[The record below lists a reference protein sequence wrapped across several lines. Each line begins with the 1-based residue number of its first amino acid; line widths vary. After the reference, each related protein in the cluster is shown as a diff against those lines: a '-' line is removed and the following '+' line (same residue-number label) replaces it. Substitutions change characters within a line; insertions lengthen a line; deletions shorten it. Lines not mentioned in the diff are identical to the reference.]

1 MLHLFCFALTI
12 CYFCRLN
19 CVVIVWCSLRS
30 ANDLLSWKFLLYI
43 QISTLWVILEQNRT
57 KFRLYW
63 WNLGLWTQIFMMQVK
78 RNPSWLSTGTFLLCL
93 RRTEDYE
100 DKNHLLYKLG
110 WWFACLRFCS
120 IVSFF
125 FFFFFFFKFWAWCW
139 VFWMGRGMYCGG
151 WGYLVTGWIVGFF
164 VLFCIISSLLKGSIW
179 TLRTTL
185 FNYCPR

>member
-43 QISTLWVILEQNRT
+43 QKSTLWVILEQNRT

-93 RRTEDYE
+93 RRTEDCE

-110 WWFACLRFCS
+110 WWFACLCFCS

-125 FFFFFFFKFWAWCW
+125 FFFFFFLILSLVLSFLNGLGDVLWWVGLFGYRLDCW
-139 VFWMGRGMYCGG
+139 LFC
-151 WGYLVTGWIVGFF
+151 F
-164 VLFCIISSLLKGSIW
+164 VLHNQFIIKRKYLNSEDN
-179 TLRTTL
+179 T
-185 FNYCPR
+185 F

>member
-30 ANDLLSWKFLLYI
+30 ANDLLSWKVLLYI

-125 FFFFFFFKFWAWCW
+125 FFFFFFLNSELGVEFFEWA
-139 VFWMGRGMYCGG
+139 GG
-151 WGYLVTGWIVGFF
+151 CIVVGGVIWLQVGLLAF
-164 VLFCIISSLLKGSIW
+164 LFC
-179 TLRTTL
+179 
-185 FNYCPR
+185 FA